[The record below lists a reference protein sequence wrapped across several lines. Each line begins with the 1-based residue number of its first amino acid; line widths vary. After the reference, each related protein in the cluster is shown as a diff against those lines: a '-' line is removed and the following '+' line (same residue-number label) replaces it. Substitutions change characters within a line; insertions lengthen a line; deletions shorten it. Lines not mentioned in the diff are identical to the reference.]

1 MGRYNLVRWEV
12 PAVHGEGGGPG
23 LQDLLTHDGALSSS
37 LQPVSQSYSIL
48 RLAKSS
54 VLEVTFFSS
63 LYPSSFLR
71 LHLPK
76 LEEDNTNL

>member
-54 VLEVTFFSS
+54 VLEVTFFFE
-63 LYPSSFLR
+63 P
-71 LHLPK
+71 LP
-76 LEEDNTNL
+76 LLFFAAALT